1 MGQDFSTLIC
11 NEKDVKVEKTFAEI
25 AKMKITFEEL
35 QVFISVID
43 CGSITAAAEQLNLTI
58 STVSRALL
66 RLEEKM
72 QTTLVYRTTRK
83 IKLSD
88 EGAAFLQKSREIIQ
102 LAQEAEEM
110 LSTRQSI
117 PSGKLRI
124 DASTP
129 FLTRV
134 IAPLIPLF
142 SEQYP
147 QVELEITNF
156 EGFTNL
162 LEKKTDVAFRIGE
175 LKDSSL
181 NATLIGYSQR
191 RLLASPTYL
200 KKYGVPTRIED
211 LANHRLLG
219 FTAPES
225 LNIWPLNMDDGTPL
239 KITPD
244 ISASSGE
251 VLLHLAIHGS
261 GILLSSDFVSYEAL
275 ANGELVQ
282 ILTAQ
287 TNKLRQP
294 IHAVYYRNQAV
305 SPRLR
310 CFIDFVKK
318 HSSQIETH

>member
-1 MGQDFSTLIC
+1 MNP
-11 NEKDVKVEKTFAEI
+11 NEKAVNVKKTFVKI

-35 QVFISVID
+35 QVFISVVD
-43 CGSITAAAEQLNLTI
+43 CGSITAAAEQLNMTI

-72 QTTLVYRTTRK
+72 YTTLIYRTTRK

-88 EGAAFLQKSREIIQ
+88 EGIAFLQKSREIVQ
-102 LAQEAEEM
+102 LAQDAENM
-110 LSTRQSI
+110 LSARQSI

-134 IAPLIPLF
+134 LAPLIPQF
-142 SEQYP
+142 NEQYP

-162 LEKKTDVAFRIGE
+162 LEKKTDIAFRIGP

-181 NATLIGYSQR
+181 NATLMGYSQKR
-191 RLLASPTYL
+191 IVASPSYL
-200 KKYGVPTRIED
+200 QKYGVPTRLDD
-211 LANHRLLG
+211 LKNHRLLG
-219 FTAPES
+219 FTTPES
-225 LNIWPLNMDDGTPL
+225 LNIWPLKTEDGASF
-239 KITPD
+239 KVTPD
-244 ISASSGE
+244 ISATSGE
-251 VLLHLAIHGS
+251 VLFHLAIHGG
-261 GILLSSDFVSYEAL
+261 GILLSSDFVCLEAM
-275 ANGELVQ
+275 ANGQLVQ
-282 ILTAQ
+282 ILTEQ
-287 TNKLRQP
+287 TVYGKQP
-294 IHAVYYRNQAV
+294 IHAVYYRTQAV

-318 HSSQIETH
+318 HSTQIESS